1 MRNGGFRGII
11 DLYYLVIG
19 LGSNKYIFNSVN
31 RLRVRDLIG
40 KLVYV
45 KKKGNLKLICGE
57 IFKVC
62 NVMRCY

>member
-45 KKKGNLKLICGE
+45 KKK
-57 IFKVC
+57 
-62 NVMRCY
+62 R